1 MLGNVNQL
9 FVFKSLFTKP
19 SNVLPLHLNQTF
31 PPIIW
36 IFTEGEGD
44 AIESRLPFKIFST
57 LKGSEGSFQGIFHLE
72 RHLFPE
78 TSLKVRS
85 VLLHTAF
92 SRLLKN
98 ATINI
103 GLLTVV
109 FTSLK
114 KHHIDFLSDRNSKKV
129 TIEANTY
136 PKNQSQNDL
145 VDIWS
150 WKFYLV

>member
-1 MLGNVNQL
+1 MNTDDIRYFSSSQYH
-9 FVFKSLFTKP
+9 SKP
-19 SNVLPLHLNQTF
+19 
-31 PPIIW
+31 
-36 IFTEGEGD
+36 
-44 AIESRLPFKIFST
+44 
-57 LKGSEGSFQGIFHLE
+57 
-72 RHLFPE
+72 
-78 TSLKVRS
+78 
-85 VLLHTAF
+85 
-92 SRLLKN
+92 RLLKN

-145 VDIWS
+145 VDI
-150 WKFYLV
+150 